1 MGVLLTAASTFSL
14 EKVTSAAT
22 SVLTWFLSSFGSI
35 FNFFLEHD
43 GLLVFVI
50 VGLVGTA
57 LVYFRKLI

>member
-1 MGVLLTAASTFSL
+1 MGMLLTGSATFSL
-14 EKVTSAAT
+14 EKITTAAS

-43 GLLVFVI
+43 GLLIFVV

-57 LVYFRKLI
+57 LVYFRKLM

>member
-1 MGVLLTAASTFSL
+1 MGVMLTAASNFSL
-14 EKVTSAAT
+14 ETITSAAT
-22 SVLTWFLSSFGSI
+22 SLLTWFLSSFGSI